1 MRESYLAADFRK
13 TVARRFPDRAAELNT
28 AFDRRLQTMRAENA
42 GATKAKKKHLE
53 TQILPGIAAYKT
65 LCTVMPQ
72 EEALQTVHDYVENLV
87 RRVRKYLVAL
97 LRIPGLYR
105 VVPCFAVR
113 MTRKSYGA
121 AAGFAA
127 HELRTDKTT
136 WRIDM
141 TKCPYHDTCVAYGCP
156 ELCRCYCDSDDV
168 CYANMHPKLYWR
180 RTKTLGRGDDCCD
193 FCLTRDWSI
202 AENCGK

>member
-1 MRESYLAADFRK
+1 
-13 TVARRFPDRAAELNT
+13 
-28 AFDRRLQTMRAENA
+28 
-42 GATKAKKKHLE
+42 
-53 TQILPGIAAYKT
+53 
-65 LCTVMPQ
+65 
-72 EEALQTVHDYVENLV
+72 
-87 RRVRKYLVAL
+87 
-97 LRIPGLYR
+97 
-105 VVPCFAVR
+105 

-141 TKCPYHDTCVAYGCP
+141 TKCPYHDTCVAYDCP

-168 CYANMHPKLYWR
+168 CYANMYPKLYWH

-193 FCLTRDWSI
+193 SCLTRDWSI